1 MCVAKPLMGPY
12 MKDGPQGMADVL
24 RQMTGELRGIM
35 ARTGSGDVKHIDPSV
50 IHPVC
55 F

>member
-1 MCVAKPLMGPY
+1 

-35 ARTGSGDVKHIDPSV
+35 ARTCSGDVKHIDPSV